1 VKRPISPFKLGLFVL
16 GGLALGLG
24 VLIWIG
30 VTTLFEQTR
39 TYASIFN
46 YSIEGLQ
53 LGAPVQRLGVKV
65 GQVAGIHLTGKGK
78 SVLVVVTV
86 DKSMDID
93 DTMYLQLS
101 QAGLTGQ
108 KYLAIKSASSPVP
121 RPEIPDVKYP
131 VLPNRPGELTK
142 IMDQARKVA
151 DRLANLDIG
160 QLVDQVRSTVSGAES
175 LVNDRDLRR
184 TIANLRDASAD
195 VRNMLNGLAGRKKS
209 GDWLTV
215 GRDIAAAIAD
225 LRKTSE
231 KLERMI
237 GQIPTEAP
245 AQIATGAR
253 EMVRTGER
261 AAASLDRGVQRDL
274 SQLQDT
280 LDQANRLLRD
290 MEQLVRSLRR
300 EPGEILERRKEADP
314 FAR

>member
-108 KYLAIKSASSPVP
+108 KY
-121 RPEIPDVKYP
+121 P

-195 VRNMLNGLAGRKKS
+195 VRKMLGGLAGRKKS